1 MRVCMCVDV
10 SVCLS
15 ISHSHCVLLF
25 FSDAHCLCDAAC
37 VMLYFST
44 RVCVCVYI
52 CVCLH
57 GCGVCVCVC
66 ACLCVKETDRQIDTH
81 SFADDD
87 YSKYC
92 CLIFFNVM
100 LMTVLLGWS
109 CARPGTAVHGR
120 AGSHQE
126 AGVNSWLRVTGLWR
140 TSKTGGMSALCF
152 TNKLGT
158 WPN

>member
-1 MRVCMCVDV
+1 MPVCMCVDV

-25 FSDAHCLCDAAC
+25 FSDAHC
-37 VMLYFST
+37 VMLHVLCYIS
-44 RVCVCVYI
+44 VHMCV

-57 GCGVCVCVC
+57 GCGGGVCMFVC
-66 ACLCVKETDRQIDTH
+66 KRDRQTDRYSQLCWWLFQILL
-81 SFADDD
+81 FN
-87 YSKYC
+87 
-92 CLIFFNVM
+92 FFDVM

>member
-25 FSDAHCLCDAAC
+25 FSDAHCLCNAAC

-44 RVCVCVYI
+44 RVCVCVCM

-66 ACLCVKETDRQIDTH
+66 MFVCERDRQTDRYSQFCWWWLFQILL
-81 SFADDD
+81 FN
-87 YSKYC
+87 
-92 CLIFFNVM
+92 FFNVM